1 MLSIVI
7 KTSFL
12 RPLLAIM
19 FLPSIYGSL
28 QGLRV
33 GIPLHEPSSEIV
45 AVTVTQFTHSQRSD
59 QCQARIPGRFV
70 YATVTK
76 PPVPAMPPL
85 TIHSRVQRKAGDVSL
100 GHRTAYL
107 SFSHLLLRSSSPD
120 PTSFTPFQL
129 ALVELIHWSSIFS
142 HICRVSI

>member
-28 QGLRV
+28 QGLRI

-45 AVTVTQFTHSQRSD
+45 AVTVTQSTHSQRSD
-59 QCQARIPGRFV
+59 QCQNRTPGLLFTPQSQSRQCLRCRPF
-70 YATVTK
+70 
-76 PPVPAMPPL
+76 

-100 GHRTAYL
+100 DHRTAYL
-107 SFSHLLLRSSSPD
+107 TFSPLLLRSSRPD
-120 PTSFTPFQL
+120 STSFTPFQL

-142 HICRVSI
+142 HICKVFI